1 MPSINFKRSQDD
13 SYAVLV
19 RNLQQ
24 QFAEEK
30 LKKEKKKE
38 KPKEQDK
45 KESTGEYFLLLLLV
59 MITMTFLQLIIL
71 KTNIFLFFIF

>member
-1 MPSINFKRSQDD
+1 MPSINFKRSKDD

-30 LKKEKKKE
+30 LKKE

>member
-13 SYAVLV
+13 SYSVLV

-30 LKKEKKKE
+30 LAKE

-45 KESTGEYFLLLLLV
+45 KESTGE
-59 MITMTFLQLIIL
+59 LI
-71 KTNIFLFFIF
+71 FCYYCR

>member
-13 SYAVLV
+13 SYSVLV

-30 LKKEKKKE
+30 LAKEKKTKE
-38 KPKEQDK
+38 EDK
-45 KESTGEYFLLLLLV
+45 KEATGEFTFCYFR
-59 MITMTFLQLIIL
+59 
-71 KTNIFLFFIF
+71 